1 MHFILRPGMPPFKV
15 QRKKVHHAKLAS
27 HGRVKITNLVTFLTL
42 AGVLRITSRVRNRF
56 LGEIRAQER
65 SPRILAILGDI
76 S

>member
-1 MHFILRPGMPPFKV
+1 MPPSRV
-15 QRKKVHHAKLAS
+15 QRKGVHHGKLAS
-27 HGRVKITNLVTFLTL
+27 HGRVKVINLAVFLTF

-65 SPRILAILGDI
+65 SPRILAILGDT